1 MLLSPPSPFS
11 PPRQRGFTLTE
22 VLVSAAVLG
31 VALAGLA
38 SLQAWS
44 ARMVGDAAAHT
55 RAVQLATDLTERIR
69 ANAATAA
76 SYNATG
82 SDAACNPLAA
92 SAANDLACWFTEV
105 AAKLP
110 GGEAAVSVTT
120 ARAVTI
126 TVKWTRA
133 GAGGRETLTWNA
145 QL

>member
-1 MLLSPPSPFS
+1 MLLSPHPQL

-38 SLQAWS
+38 SLQTWS
-44 ARMVGDAAAHT
+44 ARMVGDAAMHT
-55 RAVQLATDLTERIR
+55 RAVQLAVDMTERIR
-69 ANAATAA
+69 ANAAAAA

-82 SDAACNPLAA
+82 SDAACNHLAA
-92 SAANDLACWFTEV
+92 SAANDIACWFTEV

-110 GGEAAVSVTT
+110 GGEAEVSVTT
-120 ARAVTI
+120 ARAVAI

-133 GAGGRETLTWNA
+133 GAGGQETLVWNA

>member
-1 MLLSPPSPFS
+1 MLLSPPPQL

-31 VALAGLA
+31 VALVGLA
-38 SLQAWS
+38 SLQTWS

-69 ANAATAA
+69 ANAAAAA

-82 SDAACNPLAA
+82 SDAACSHFAA

-110 GGEAAVSVTT
+110 GGEAAVSVTA

-126 TVKWTRA
+126 TVKWARA
-133 GAGGRETLTWNA
+133 GDGGRETLTWNA